1 MTKYLIHFLCSDRN
15 PTEQAILIKV
25 DIKDHNGYENN
36 EMGGFM
42 YWQEEYEQH
51 IVMIKQ
57 SILKSSRH

>member
-42 YWQEEYEQH
+42 YWQEENKQH
-51 IVMIKQ
+51 IVMNKQ